1 MRWTL
6 PSWDESRFNV
16 EPDAELLARLT
27 ADMEA
32 HAGDWKPAPGWH
44 HVMPADAKAT
54 INDLLEPWC
63 GIGATRLGELDLGSP
78 DCYTAL
84 YAALCEQYCRRIDHP
99 GLLDGVTTKDLASRH
114 WRLLDLE
121 SLLDFLQIS
130 AFVDLRQP
138 RLSIL
143 EIGGGF
149 GRLMEFMTAITGRH
163 FRYVN
168 IDAVPLSLMY
178 SYQYLKSRL
187 PEADIRLFD
196 EAGGSAAKGCEFL
209 IVPAWKLS
217 ELQLDPVD
225 LAINIESMQ
234 EMTQAS
240 VSFYIDYLDRQVVED
255 GIIFLENSRE
265 HEFIG
270 DWTFPD
276 HWQCLFR
283 QRTVRSWTI
292 NHPTEVFRKASG
304 QFRAQNL
311 LRSEALRF
319 DICYART
326 VRDLAPKEDFYSP
339 IGMSKSVAAR
349 LLEAKA
355 GDGAGPHAG

>member
-1 MRWTL
+1 MGLVL
-6 PSWDESRFNV
+6 PSWDETRFNV
-16 EPDAELLARLT
+16 APDVELLARLT

-44 HVMPADAKAT
+44 HIMPPDSKAT
-54 INDLLEPWC
+54 MNDMLEPWC
-63 GIGATRLGELDLGSP
+63 GIGAARLGELNLSSP
-78 DCYTAL
+78 VDFTAL
-84 YAALCEQYCRRIDHP
+84 YAALCEQYCRKIDHP
-99 GLLDGVTTKDLASRH
+99 GLLNGVTVGDLDSGH

-130 AFVDLRQP
+130 AFVDLHRP

-149 GRLMEFMTAITGRH
+149 GRLVEFMTAAAGRY
-163 FRYVN
+163 FSYVN
-168 IDAVPLSLMY
+168 VDAVPLSLMY
-178 SYQYLKSRL
+178 SYQYLKARF
-187 PEADIRLFD
+187 PAANIRLFD
-196 EAGGSAAKGCEFL
+196 GACSRAAKDCDFL
-209 IVPAWKLS
+209 IVPAWRLS

-225 LAINIESMQ
+225 LAINIQSMQ

-240 VSFYIDYLDRQVVED
+240 VNFYIDYLDRQVVED
-255 GIIFLENSRE
+255 GIIYLENSRE

-276 HWQCLFR
+276 RWQCLFR

-292 NHPTEVFRKASG
+292 DHPTEVFRKTSG

-319 DICYART
+319 DICHARA
-326 VRDLAPKEDFYSP
+326 VQDLAPNDFYSP

-349 LLEAKA
+349 LLEVKA
-355 GDGAGPHAG
+355 GNGGSSQSE